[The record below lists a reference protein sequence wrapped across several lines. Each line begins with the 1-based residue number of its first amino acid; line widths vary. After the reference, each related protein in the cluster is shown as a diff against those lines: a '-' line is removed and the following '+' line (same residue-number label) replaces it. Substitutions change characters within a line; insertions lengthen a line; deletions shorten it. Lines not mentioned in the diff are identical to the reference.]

1 MLAKMADM
9 RKLYGI
15 PDFVSRSDGDMFGFD
30 GSPTLERVIHESV
43 ESELRRVEVGRCL
56 CVARASAACPH
67 D

>member
-15 PDFVSRSDGDMFGFD
+15 PEFVSHPDVDMFGFD

-43 ESELRRVEVGRCL
+43 ESEFRRIEVGRCHLHCL
-56 CVARASAACPH
+56 CVDRMPT
-67 D
+67 